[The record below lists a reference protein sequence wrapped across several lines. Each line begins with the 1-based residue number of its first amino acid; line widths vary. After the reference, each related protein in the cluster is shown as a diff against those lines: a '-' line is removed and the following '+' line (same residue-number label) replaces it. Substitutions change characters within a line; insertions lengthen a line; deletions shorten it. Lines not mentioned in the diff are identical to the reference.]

1 MHGDCDG
8 CCQLNLGCA
17 TLWQERD
24 DELIPSGAPT
34 VHGTAR
40 LAKNKAVQDTETTEE
55 KSKGKNDK
63 DKQGTIKKEKK
74 ARMIGKYRQCL

>member
-1 MHGDCDG
+1 MHYVVAGS
-8 CCQLNLGCA
+8 
-17 TLWQERD
+17 D